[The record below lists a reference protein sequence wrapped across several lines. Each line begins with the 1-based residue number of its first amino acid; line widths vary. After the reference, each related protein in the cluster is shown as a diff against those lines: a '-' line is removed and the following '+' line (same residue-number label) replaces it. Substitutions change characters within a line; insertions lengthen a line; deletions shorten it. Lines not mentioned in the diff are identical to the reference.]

1 MSDEKKKR
9 KGLKGA
15 FDKIVMGAIIGGAI
29 GSVLGMG
36 IAPKKGKETRKILQN
51 AAKSLLRKGSSFLEK
66 HEKEIDNVQSTSKKQ
81 HAKLVKFI
89 QSNHTSGKINPQT
102 DHMRRIPHEE

>member
-1 MSDEKKKR
+1 MSDEKNKK

-36 IAPKKGKETRKILQN
+36 LAPKKGKETRKALKN
-51 AAKSLLRKGSSFLEK
+51 AAKSLVEKGRQFLED
-66 HEKEIDNVQSTSKKQ
+66 HEQEIESIKKTSEQQHQKLIKVIRPSQGENHQNAEEQMKK
-81 HAKLVKFI
+81 
-89 QSNHTSGKINPQT
+89 
-102 DHMRRIPHEE
+102 IPREE